1 MMIFHINNV
10 RSHPTKTLAGPYLWW
25 SSWGETLIDL
35 DAQRIRFLSHW
46 SFIMLLTLI
55 WELHLYLEFEFYCR
69 PVCTKIFKIW
79 INDSSW
85 GYLTYLTSWSF
96 LTSFKC
102 FIGSYFYYFLFLQ
115 RLHSQGSKFNLFDEY
130 SLIPQLL
137 QFIGRTWMFCAWLE
151 SMWYVNWNDV
161 QGSVQCSLM
170 LCC

>member
-1 MMIFHINNV
+1 MVCFCRATLLRQTILDISKIRKRIDTSFRIKMMIFHINNV

-55 WELHLYLEFEFYCR
+55 WELHLYLEFEVYYCC
-69 PVCTKIFKIW
+69 PVCPKISKTC

-96 LTSFKC
+96 LTSFK
-102 FIGSYFYYFLFLQ
+102 IQ
-115 RLHSQGSKFNLFDEY
+115 MLHSFLYLLLPLFA
-130 SLIPQLL
+130 
-137 QFIGRTWMFCAWLE
+137 TVA
-151 SMWYVNWNDV
+151 
-161 QGSVQCSLM
+161 
-170 LCC
+170 